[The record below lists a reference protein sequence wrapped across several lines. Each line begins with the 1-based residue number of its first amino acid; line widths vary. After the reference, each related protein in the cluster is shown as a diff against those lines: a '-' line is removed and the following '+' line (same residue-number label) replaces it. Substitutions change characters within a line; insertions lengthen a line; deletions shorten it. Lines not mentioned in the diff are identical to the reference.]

1 MFKEETEV
9 MSEEKLDVIIVG
21 GGLAGTAA
29 AYRLA
34 QEGLDV
40 MVVERGGSCG
50 SKNVTGGRLYGHSLE
65 KLIPGFA
72 DEAPVERKIV
82 KEKISM
88 MTETGSTTID
98 FTSEDLKDPACA
110 SYSVLRSKFDS
121 WFAGKAEEAGAMVIT
136 GIRVDDL
143 VVRDGAV
150 CGISCDGEEVYSD
163 VVILA
168 DGVNSLLAQKIGL
181 KKELEPETVA
191 VGVKQ
196 VIELDEKTVSE
207 RFGVEKGEGVA
218 WMFCGYPTA
227 GGLGGGFLYT
237 NQSSVSIGTVATVSD
252 IGYSDVKV
260 PDMIDR
266 LMNHPAVRPLIEGG
280 KPVEY
285 SAHLVTEGGYNMIP
299 KQVGNGVLVAGDAAA
314 LVINLGITVR
324 GMDFAIESGRL
335 AAEAVLK
342 AREKGSYDEESLS
355 VYSEL
360 LEESFVMKDLKH
372 YAAAP
377 KLMEMHQLYNEIPEL
392 TEDLLTALFKVDGP
406 ASEGIMTKALPLLAK
421 SGGLVNLTKV
431 GMRAMEAF

>member
-1 MFKEETEV
+1 

-40 MVVERGGSCG
+40 MVVERGTSCG

-72 DEAPVERKIV
+72 NEAPIERKIV
-82 KEKISM
+82 REKVSM
-88 MTETGSTTID
+88 MTETGATTID
-98 FTSEDLKDPACA
+98 FTSEDLEDASCA

-121 WFAGKAEEAGAMVIT
+121 WFAGKAEAAGAMVIT

-143 VVRDGAV
+143 VVKDGAV

-181 KKELEPETVA
+181 KEELKPETVA
-191 VGVKQ
+191 VGVKE
-196 VIELDEKTVSE
+196 VIELGEKTVSE
-207 RFGVEKGEGVA
+207 RFGVEDGEGVA

-237 NQSSVSIGTVATVSD
+237 NKSSVSIGTVATISD
-252 IGYSDVKV
+252 IGYTDVKV

-266 LMNHPAVRPLIEGG
+266 LMDHPVIRPLIEGG
-280 KPVEY
+280 KPLEY
-285 SAHLVTEGGYNMIP
+285 SAHLVSEGGYNMIP
-299 KQVGNGVLVAGDAAA
+299 KLVGNGVLVAGDAAA
-314 LVINLGITVR
+314 FVVNLGITVR

-355 VYSEL
+355 VYRDL
-360 LEESFVMKDLKH
+360 LDESFVMKDLKH
-372 YAAAP
+372 YAEAP
-377 KLMEMHQLYNEIPEL
+377 KLMEMHELYNQIPEL
-392 TEDLLTALFKVDGP
+392 TEGLMTALFKVDGH
-406 ASEGIMTKALPLLAK
+406 ASEGMMSKILPLLVK